1 MKLLG
6 STTFN
11 GKKYEIEDV
20 RGFHNPE
27 DFGLPEGFYGG
38 RVDKVAGTNEPYIFL
53 MVEKHKVID
62 IMQVE
67 EPEID
72 PYATTDE
79 PGELKESEEKE
90 VEADAEVPFEEE
102 GLDYYSYTN
111 DELRTMLLE
120 LGIEAPKKTTKD
132 ELVALFN
139 RED

>member
-67 EPEID
+67 EPEE
-72 PYATTDE
+72 E
-79 PGELKESEEKE
+79 PEAIEE
-90 VEADAEVPFEEE
+90 DEVPFVDNEV
-102 GLDYYSYTN
+102 DYYSYTN
-111 DELRTMLLE
+111 DELRAMLLE
-120 LGIEAPKKTTKD
+120 LGIEVPKKANKD
-132 ELVALFN
+132 ELVDLFN
-139 RED
+139 KED